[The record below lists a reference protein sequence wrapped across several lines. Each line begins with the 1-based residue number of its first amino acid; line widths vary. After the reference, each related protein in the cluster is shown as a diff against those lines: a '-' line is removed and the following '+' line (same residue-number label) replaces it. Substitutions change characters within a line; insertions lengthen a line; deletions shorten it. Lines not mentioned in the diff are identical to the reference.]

1 MPWEPGQ
8 SGNPNGARREPKRF
22 AAALERALAQDDGKR
37 LRDCAEKLLDFA
49 SQGVPWAVQFL
60 AERLDGRAD
69 QNVNVGV
76 DITRAEGLSVF
87 GQFMAL
93 AIGRTQDTNSEAV
106 DTGGLVLP
114 AEIRPTTQ

>member
-1 MPWEPGQ
+1 MGAPL
-8 SGNPNGARREPKRF
+8 GNQNAKKAKVIEGGIRKALAKDDWKRF
-22 AAALERALAQDDGKR
+22 NDGCEAIA
-37 LRDCAEKLLDFA
+37 DSFA
-49 SQGVPWAVQFL
+49 KGEPWAVQFV
-60 AERLDGRAD
+60 ADRVDGRVS
-69 QNVNVGV
+69 QPVELGV
-76 DITRAEGLSVF
+76 DPTGVEALSVF